1 VSEASGILTRRLG
14 PPLLLALG
22 VAGLVLGG
30 VAGAQLRRATPFG
43 PPLVSPSGLAVDRE
57 GRVYAGTDVDRI
69 HVYDIDGRFL
79 RGWYL
84 DSEAGPVRLRI
95 DAADHIEVATARS
108 GRLHVFDR
116 DGQLVRTQPDSAAF
130 QRFGATQERVA
141 DRADAAP
148 GAGAGRLP
156 PAHVVRRRAAAGVD
170 GAPHEQRDRAAR
182 GTRAVAG
189 PARAGPRAVAPG
201 RALTGPGSFTSAL
214 PRTPIATSFRKN
226 PG

>member
-141 DRADAAP
+141 EGAGGTRVVLEDGALIRTAPTPRQVLAPAVSPPLTWFAAAP
-148 GAGAGRLP
+148 LPALTVLLMSSVIALLVGLVLSLGRRGLDP
-156 PAHVVRRRAAAGVD
+156 EPSR
-170 GAPHEQRDRAAR
+170 PAAR
-182 GTRAVAG
+182 
-189 PARAGPRAVAPG
+189 
-201 RALTGPGSFTSAL
+201 
-214 PRTPIATSFRKN
+214 
-226 PG
+226 